1 MSYDLGDVVPL
12 SVTITDENGRLANA
26 TDVHLTITQP
36 DGTTTT
42 VGPITPTS
50 EGVYDY
56 DYTPTQIGLHV
67 VHWVATGDNASAYTD
82 VFDVQPAAGGAFV
95 SLADAREHLKKEGE
109 PGDDEKLRGFIRAA
123 CRMIEDRMGHIVPV
137 DRVADGEGRTVILER
152 PVIAVQSVVRVPGG
166 EVVPQA
172 DPVAG
177 VHGWTLDGAA
187 GLVRLSQPVGRVRV
201 TYRAGRSPIPPNFR
215 LAALELTAHLWR
227 TSQLNGLGGRPT
239 LPADEVVVPGV
250 TYALPYAVRQ
260 LLGLDKR
267 PQEEIPVG

>member
-1 MSYDLGDVVPL
+1 MYDLGDVVPL
-12 SVTITDENGRLANA
+12 RWTVTGPDGSPADAGEVRVTITL
-26 TDVHLTITQP
+26 P
-36 DGTTTT
+36 DGTAVTSD
-42 VGPITPTS
+42 PISSVEP
-50 EGVYDY
+50 GVYVY
-56 DYTPTQIGLHV
+56 EYVAAQVGLHV
-67 VHWVATGDNASAYTD
+67 VRWVATGANASAYTD
-82 VFDVQPAAGGAFV
+82 VFDVQPAADGAFV

-123 CRMIEDRMGHIVPV
+123 CRMIEDRMGHVAPV

-166 EVVPQA
+166 EAVPQA

-227 TSQLNGLGGRPT
+227 SSQLNGLGGRPT

>member
-12 SVTITDENGRLANA
+12 SVTITDGDGRLANA
-26 TDVHLTITQP
+26 TEVHLTITQP

-67 VHWVATGDNASAYTD
+67 VRWVATGVNASAYTD
-82 VFDVQPAAGGAFV
+82 VIDVQPAAADVFV
-95 SLADAREHLKKEGE
+95 SLQDAREHLKKEGLS
-109 PGDDEKLRGFIRAA
+109 DDEKLRGFIRAA
-123 CRMIEDRMGHIVPV
+123 CRLIKDRMGHVAPV
-137 DRVADGEGRTVILER
+137 DLTTDGEGRTVVLER
-152 PVIAVQSVVRVPGG
+152 PVIAIQSVVRVPGG
-166 EVVPQA
+166 EAVPEA
-172 DPVAG
+172 NPVAG